1 MILLLEC
8 LIPLLQFEKQIPH
21 SAIEKMTTTTSVL
34 YVPNKEARNLNYHPN
49 IITKVICSNTW
60 ISKVVPSIN
69 WLTKFTT
76 SSVSPCS

>member
-34 YVPNKEARNLNYHPN
+34 YVPNKEARNLNYHPKHN
-49 IITKVICSNTW
+49 NQGHMFKLPGFPKW
-60 ISKVVPSIN
+60 Y
-69 WLTKFTT
+69 LQ
-76 SSVSPCS
+76 